1 MSGRKSR
8 ASNRGSQN
16 RSRQRSVSPETNQ
29 QTMASRSKRPRRV
42 LENIPKNWTVQKLC
56 QEISVLG
63 LDLPTSTPHK
73 SLLTAYEQ
81 LINKQV
87 ASNENQNGDTG
98 EISDMPEVI
107 VDAHRLSAHVPVPAR
122 MDVNKQNE
130 QLMFEIGS
138 LQATVAELS
147 RKVNTNSS
155 SEAGQSFPNHS
166 LSLDLPSIAM
176 PVRKTMDELPDTTAV
191 SEANRKL
198 ILAKKHVNLA
208 SLLIPGVENTGD
220 QTRIIDNQ
228 GNHVIIKSNDP
239 RMMRNL
245 TIDEFRTA
253 FTKYIQVAC
262 DKDEPQGD
270 TGRLAEFVKYMDYI
284 SSLST
289 QFGGSYFYDYHNMFS
304 KKAEQLEAKG
314 HPVDWA
320 GMDTKTYLKIFS
332 GLRSNLCAH
341 CNSATH
347 ESKLC
352 HLSANT
358 SSAMNQPHE
367 WSTFSNNT
375 WSPSQ
380 QLPYNQMNQGSRQ
393 YHIQQFGQN
402 SHNHSFPPSQPM
414 PFQQGGQVP
423 FQGAKPSRRD
433 LRPRKHFNGKEICI
447 NFNTI
452 GCSLDHGGF
461 HKVVH
466 VCERCFSPTHSV
478 LRCTKPPQ

>member
-29 QTMASRSKRPRRV
+29 QNSRSKRPRRV
-42 LENIPKNWTVQKLC
+42 LENIPKNWTVQKLS
-56 QEISVLG
+56 QELSLLG
-63 LDLPTSTPHK
+63 FNLPSGTPHK
-73 SLLTAYEQ
+73 SLLAAYEQ

-87 ASNENQNGDTG
+87 ASHENQNGDTG
-98 EISDMPEVI
+98 SEEILDMPEVI
-107 VDAHRLSAHVPVPAR
+107 VDAHRPSAHVPVPAHT
-122 MDVNKQNE
+122 DVNKQNE
-130 QLMFEIGS
+130 KLQLEIGT

-147 RKVNTNSS
+147 RKINQSTTPD
-155 SEAGQSFPNHS
+155 AGQSFPNYS
-166 LSLDLPSIAM
+166 LPLHLPPIAM
-176 PVRKTMDELPDTTAV
+176 PLRKTMDELPDTTAV

-208 SLLIPGVENTGD
+208 SLLIPGIENTGD

-228 GNHVIIKSNDP
+228 GNHVVIKSNDP

-270 TGRLAEFVKYMDYI
+270 TSRLAEFVKYMDFI

-289 QFGGSYFYDYHNMFS
+289 QFGGSYFYDYHNLFS

-320 GMDTKTYLKIFS
+320 GMDTKSYLKIFS
-332 GLRSNLCAH
+332 GLRSNLCDH

-347 ESKLC
+347 ETKLC
-352 HLSANT
+352 PMTAN
-358 SSAMNQPHE
+358 SSSSMVQPQV
-367 WSTFSNNT
+367 WSTLSNHT
-375 WSPSQ
+375 
-380 QLPYNQMNQGSRQ
+380 
-393 YHIQQFGQN
+393 
-402 SHNHSFPPSQPM
+402 
-414 PFQQGGQVP
+414 
-423 FQGAKPSRRD
+423 
-433 LRPRKHFNGKEICI
+433 
-447 NFNTI
+447 
-452 GCSLDHGGF
+452 
-461 HKVVH
+461 
-466 VCERCFSPTHSV
+466 
-478 LRCTKPPQ
+478 